1 MTPKENDTN
10 DQLYTLIQRSVL
22 ICLKPIIESNE
33 MQISKLKLIIEPT
46 FEFGCTF
53 IKLLGV
59 LQLMAV
65 LAYAYGNPHL

>member
-33 MQISKLKLIIEPT
+33 MQISKLEFIIEPT
-46 FEFGCTF
+46 SEFGCTF

-59 LQLMAV
+59 LQSMVV
-65 LAYAYGNPHL
+65 LAYTYGNPHL

>member
-33 MQISKLKLIIEPT
+33 MQISKLKFIIEPT